1 LTGEG
6 DPPGRPRTTA
16 TTQALKIHRAGG
28 TMRIIGID
36 PGSSA
41 TGFGVVE
48 GSGSRI
54 AHVAHGV
61 VRTNSGWSL
70 ADRLAE
76 IHRGLGEV
84 LAQYR
89 PEMAVIEQVFVA
101 LNPRS
106 AVVLGQARG
115 AALVALSGAC
125 IPVAEISSREVKKAV
140 TGSGAAGKADVQAMV
155 VRLLGLSEIPPSDA
169 ADALAMAI
177 CRVRAGRLV
186 DLGVRPRS
194 RRRTRSNI
202 VLGRPVL

>member
-1 LTGEG
+1 MTGEG

-16 TTQALKIHRAGG
+16 TTQALTIHRAGG

-54 AHVAHGV
+54 SHVAHGV
-61 VRTNSGWSL
+61 VRTNVSWSI

-76 IHRGLGEV
+76 IHRGLGEA
-84 LAQYR
+84 LLLYR

-115 AALVALSGAC
+115 AALVALAGAR
-125 IPVAEISSREVKKAV
+125 IPVVEISARAVKKAV

-155 VRLLGLSEIPPSDA
+155 VRLLGLSEAPPTDA

-194 RRRTRSNI
+194 RRRTRARS
-202 VLGRPVL
+202 VAGRPVL